1 MSGPRTWPEP
11 GPQPVPLSPARRPC
25 PLGEHRAVC
34 LVTLPFWPRAVG
46 PHFVPSPGWRE
57 SGQRAERAQRTGPTP
72 RCPGRAFPLRQ
83 GSGGS
88 GDTSFAPGQG
98 EVCGVRDPRPS
109 PTCRGPALPST
120 SSWPWPARQQRPS
133 PCPLPPAGP
142 SQRLPLLPS
151 RVPNG
156 PRLSGLCPALGRTY
170 RLMGRG

>member
-1 MSGPRTWPEP
+1 MRFSDFAFLAPGGWASFRPKSGVEGERA
-11 GPQPVPLSPARRPC
+11 ARRA
-25 PLGEHRAVC
+25 GTADRA
-34 LVTLPFWPRAVG
+34 
-46 PHFVPSPGWRE
+46 
-57 SGQRAERAQRTGPTP
+57 TP

-142 SQRLPLLPS
+142 SRRLPLLPS